1 MEEKEYH
8 DFSSVVLCIFSAFFY
23 MTNFYVLSITAGE
36 YSDALDMPKGYGGII
51 SGISWLAV
59 VAIAFVYSYWSNY
72 NFKYPMLVTTGILL
86 VGNILYFLAYD
97 LNAAYMLLLGRL
109 LIGLGGPRMIHRRYL
124 SVYVTVKARTKWNTL
139 YVFGTALGMSLGP
152 FLAAQ
157 LYQVH
162 TTFLG
167 LTVNKFNCAG
177 LVMGCIWFVFFI
189 LVSTK
194 FQEPPEHRTSNLVS
208 DPRIEKDVYNIIPVS
223 ISLWALFFPKMLQE
237 SMIISAS
244 IVGREEFDWNGKT
257 TAIFLA
263 IVTLVVCPI
272 HFVIGTTSKHVE
284 DRKFMTIALV
294 LCLFGSF
301 IMIDF
306 DDITIV
312 QYTIGAFLLNLATN
326 LSDGVSTSLTSKVL
340 PPRINR
346 STFNAGLLSTIAGSI
361 GRAMAGILVGIASNI
376 EDDEVENMLFIPLF
390 LVCSVS
396 LAFTLYSYDR
406 LVPLQ
411 TMQSPAKPEKYT
423 K

>member
-8 DFSSVVLCIFSAFFY
+8 DFSSVLLCILSAFFY
-23 MTNFYVLSITAGE
+23 MTNFYVLSTTAGE
-36 YSDALDMPKGYGGII
+36 YSDALHMPKGYGGII

-72 NFKYPMLVTTGILL
+72 NFKYPMLVTTGILS

-97 LNAAYMLLLGRL
+97 CNAAYMLFLGRL

-124 SVYVTVKARTKWNTL
+124 SVFVTVKARTKWNTL

-157 LYQVH
+157 LYQINSKL
-162 TTFLG
+162 FG
-167 LTVNKFNCAG
+167 LTVNRFNCAG
-177 LVMGCIWFVFFI
+177 LVMGCVWIVFFV
-189 LVSTK
+189 LVSIK
-194 FQEPPEHRTSNLVS
+194 FKEPPEHRTSNLVS

-237 SMIISAS
+237 SLIISAA
-244 IVGREEFDWNGKT
+244 IVTDEEFDWNGKT

-263 IVTLVVCPI
+263 ILTLVVCPV
-272 HFVIGTTSKHVE
+272 HFVIGTTSKYVE
-284 DRKFMTIALV
+284 DRKFMTIALC
-294 LCLFGSF
+294 LCMFGSF
-301 IMIDF
+301 TLIDF
-306 DDITIV
+306 DDLNIV

-326 LSDGVSTSLTSKVL
+326 LSDGVSTSLVSKVL

-346 STFNAGLLSTIAGSI
+346 GMFNAGLLSTISGSV
-361 GRAMAGILVGIASNI
+361 GRAMAGIFVGIASNI
-376 EDDEVENMLFIPLF
+376 EDDEVENMLFIPLSF
-390 LVCSVS
+390 ICIVSVV
-396 LAFTLYSYDR
+396 FTIYSYNR

-411 TMQSPAKPEKYT
+411 TMQSPAKPERYIK
-423 K
+423 